1 MNALLNLLGLG
12 GTAAGAAMLPDA
24 LNAGRTLTRSLGLG
38 YDPSKDPR
46 LTRPA
51 KQTIPLGTRSRLK
64 GREVFWTG
72 DKYGWQTGP
81 SALKAGLLGSE
92 VVGDP
97 GFEQAT
103 RQASPAPA
111 APVLP
116 PAPTQSRAPAPR
128 TTGPAVPG
136 TSAGNAAAVAVK
148 PMTPGG
154 QYQRYFVGTEM
165 DRYFGGRPGAQMPK
179 DAAAMQ
185 EVAILQ
191 QAPTTMGLSD
201 YYRAQSATGRANM
214 DQIVKQMGYTGDME
228 KWARANPMIAQ
239 REYAK
244 QFQGGVPTLGAPT
257 AAPQVDPA
265 LNPQAAGYAGPTGA
279 GERLYNFAAEEVT
292 PEKIK
297 AFQALLNKSKV
308 Q

>member
-1 MNALLNLLGLG
+1 MNALLNLLGFGGLMAPQFIEAGEKNPSQTARMSLLG
-12 GTAAGAAMLPDA
+12 SMGQ
-24 LNAGRTLTRSLGLG
+24 NLTPIRQ
-38 YDPSKDPR
+38 
-46 LTRPA
+46 PA
-51 KQTIPLGTRSRLK
+51 KKTIPLGTRSTLN

-72 DKYGWQTGP
+72 DKYQWQTGP

-97 GFEQAT
+97 GFERAT
-103 RQASPAPA
+103 RQALPAPA

-116 PAPTQSRAPAPR
+116 PAPTQSRPPAPR

-136 TSAGNAAAVAVK
+136 TSAGNVAAVAPQ
-148 PMTPGG
+148 PMTTGG

-185 EVAILQ
+185 EVAMLQ